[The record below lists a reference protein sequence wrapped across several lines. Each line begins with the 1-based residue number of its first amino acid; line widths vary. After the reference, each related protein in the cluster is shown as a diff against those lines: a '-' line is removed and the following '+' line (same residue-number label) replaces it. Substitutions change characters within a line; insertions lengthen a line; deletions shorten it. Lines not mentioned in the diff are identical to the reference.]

1 VPLLIKAG
9 EYIQYKSTKILM
21 RIIFDFIDGR
31 AEEVLALPEFE
42 QLPQHV
48 ARLVLGREELTVNHP
63 PFPPHLHTPTP
74 LQRVPLLLFLFLQPS
89 LVPIQSPAGI
99 LILNPILPPSFF

>member
-1 VPLLIKAG
+1 MPLLIKAG

-48 ARLVLGREELTVNHP
+48 ARLVLGREELTVNP
-63 PFPPHLHTPTP
+63 
-74 LQRVPLLLFLFLQPS
+74 
-89 LVPIQSPAGI
+89 
-99 LILNPILPPSFF
+99 PPSRLTYTHQPHCGESPCCCFCFSNPTWFQSNHLQAFLS